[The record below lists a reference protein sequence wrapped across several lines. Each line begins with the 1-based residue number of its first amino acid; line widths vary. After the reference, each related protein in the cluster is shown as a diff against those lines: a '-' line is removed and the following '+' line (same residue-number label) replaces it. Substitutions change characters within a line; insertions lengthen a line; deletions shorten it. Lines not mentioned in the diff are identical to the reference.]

1 MANSFDPYHS
11 ISRQFSH
18 DLEDLRS
25 HLLAMGGAVE
35 RQVAD
40 ALSTLVNGDSALAS
54 EIERRE
60 NTINSMEVAI
70 DEEVARILARR
81 QPAATDLRLVLA
93 CSKAATDLERIGD
106 EAIRIARFATALVEK
121 GESPRGYLEALHIGG
136 HICQMIQ
143 DTLNAFA
150 RLDAD
155 LALNVALEDRAVDRE
170 YRAATKDLVTFMT
183 EQPQS
188 IEQVLNLMWILR
200 AMERIGD
207 YARNIAEHVI
217 YLVKGRDVRHQ
228 ELKQVKKELFSTAP

>member
-54 EIERRE
+54 EIEQRE

-121 GESPRGYLEALHIGG
+121 GESSRGYLEAQHIGG

-183 EQPQS
+183 EQPQF